1 MDRTARRARA
11 GVFGLFVLNGFV
23 MGMWASGL
31 PALDDRLGLGPGRL
45 GSVLLLV
52 SGGGLASMLVAGR
65 LVDTWSSARVCRIA
79 GPLSAAAL
87 LAPAVAGSYAWL
99 TVLAV
104 VFGLCVGVIEVS
116 MNAHSVEVEHRYG
129 RPIVSAF
136 HGVWSLGGAAAGGL
150 TTLGLKAG
158 GDGRELLI
166 GVALIVPFAY
176 VPAVRTLL
184 PPPSAAR
191 AVAEPTAGGE
201 ATAAGEATAGTGP
214 AGGDTAGAGPVPP
227 AAVLRWGLVALLGV
241 VAFAGHMSEGAA
253 MDWAALHAR
262 WVLDVDPDV
271 APLAYTTF
279 AVAMTAVR
287 LLGDPVRARLGAV
300 RTIQLAGLIA
310 TAGYVFILAAPFA
323 PEPLRVVCA
332 WTGWALAGVGLAT
345 VVPVL
350 FSTVGASGGA
360 VGRALA
366 LVTACGYTGLLLGP
380 AVLGYV
386 AEHTSLRTALLIPA
400 VMASLV
406 TLVGSPAVR
415 RLPAVRPVGE
425 VRTGG
430 GSAAGGDGH
439 EGGDGREGREGRTG
453 AGGGGRTDGS
463 PDVCAGSREG

>member
-1 MDRTARRARA
+1 MNITDSPSPAPTPDRTARRARA
-11 GVFGLFVLNGFV
+11 GVFGFFVLNGFV

-79 GPLSAAAL
+79 GPVSAAAL

-150 TTLGLKAG
+150 TTVGLKAG

-166 GVALIVPFAY
+166 GVALTVPFAY
-176 VPAVRTLL
+176 VPAVRALL
-184 PPPSAAR
+184 PPPSAAK
-191 AVAEPTAGGE
+191 AGDEPTSGDEPTPGDE
-201 ATAAGEATAGTGP
+201 RKAADESP
-214 AGGDTAGAGPVPP
+214 AGAGPVPP

-287 LLGDPVRARLGAV
+287 LLGDPVRARLGSV

-400 VMASLV
+400 VMAALV

-415 RLPAVRPVGE
+415 RLPSARPVGE

-430 GSAAGGDGH
+430 GSAEGRDGH
-439 EGGDGREGREGRTG
+439 EDGE
-453 AGGGGRTDGS
+453 GRTDGS
-463 PDVCAGSREG
+463 PDVCNAGSREG

>member
-1 MDRTARRARA
+1 MNIKAPPPPAPDPVARRARA
-11 GVFGLFVLNGFV
+11 GVFGYFVINGFV

-31 PALDDRLGLGPGRL
+31 PALDDRLGLGPARL

-52 SGGGLASMLVAGR
+52 SGGALASMLIAGR
-65 LVDTWSSARVCRIA
+65 LVDTWSSARVCRAA
-79 GPLSAAAL
+79 GPVSAAVLLGPAL
-87 LAPAVAGSYAWL
+87 AGSYAWL

-104 VFGLCVGVIEVS
+104 LFGLGVGIIEVA

-150 TTLGLKAG
+150 TTVGLKAG
-158 GDGRELLI
+158 ADGRVLLI
-166 GVALIVPFAY
+166 AVALAVPLAFL
-176 VPAVRTLL
+176 PAARALL
-184 PPPSAAR
+184 PPAEGKATEGKATEGKAAKGEPETEAETEAETDSAD
-191 AVAEPTAGGE
+191 VGNGTA
-201 ATAAGEATAGTGP
+201 
-214 AGGDTAGAGPVPP
+214 
-227 AAVLRWGLVALLGV
+227 LRWGLVTLLGI

-262 WVLDVDPDV
+262 WVLDVDPAI
-271 APLAYTTF
+271 APLAYMVF
-279 AVAMTAVR
+279 AVAMTTVR

-300 RTIQLAGLIA
+300 RTIQLAGLHA
-310 TAGYVFILAAPFA
+310 TAGYVLILTAPFV
-323 PEPLRVVCA
+323 PEPLRVACA
-332 WTGWALAGVGLAT
+332 WTGWAFAGIGLAT

-386 AEHTSLRTALLIPA
+386 AEHTSLRVALVIPA
-400 VMASLV
+400 VMAFLV
-406 TLVGSPAVR
+406 TAVGSPAVR
-415 RLPAVRPVGE
+415 RLLAVRPSRT

-430 GSAAGGDGH
+430 GDDDPTGVD
-439 EGGDGREGREGRTG
+439 DDRTG
-453 AGGGGRTDGS
+453 ADAHRTGVDDDRMPTADGQ
-463 PDVCAGSREG
+463 R